1 MSKLHS
7 LLNDFFYFNKND
19 LSPLMKS
26 NLSQVSDKND
36 RFVLKIMVCYWL
48 TSIGLTLYF
57 DTYALGIIGGAI
69 INALAWVG
77 YRFVSGL
84 PRRFILCLC
93 LCLFSA
99 LFIHQQPG
107 YVEPHFSFYA
117 SMYILTRYKDV
128 RPLLIFICLTVFYY
142 LSFSYLQ
149 SRSVTLL
156 GMDVQL
162 FSWEV
167 WGSLRFYVFAFLTS
181 SCVFA
186 MIIRNHIIDFKKSQL
201 LQSNLFDKKQRL
213 KEDVAYRTE
222 QINQKTESL
231 KAMLD
236 SLSEGILIIDQ
247 DICIK
252 KEYSLFLEEIL
263 DEDNLADKPALDVLF
278 NNSNLTS
285 NNISNVKF
293 VLESSLNKPL
303 IQFEKSKHLLV
314 NQYSINTKQGEKHLQ
329 IQWTPI
335 CNDNGFMKQIL
346 VCIDDRSLIR
356 HLNTDNEN
364 NTRKLQL
371 IGEVLMVDQ
380 QVLSEFM
387 NYSYLA
393 LKQMNGVDSNH
404 QTEVLEENLRT
415 LYKIKENALEYGLI
429 YFTRELQELETCID
443 NFKKDDNLIGH
454 IQNFSRQNLL
464 LQGIIKEYNTFN
476 LKLERK
482 NIKQTKDEFFID
494 KRSVDY
500 LLSQFSVSD
509 PSVVELPAIEHPSIE
524 HSTEEEITD
533 SLMKAKAYI
542 SSLSD
547 EWAEQ

>member
-1 MSKLHS
+1 
-7 LLNDFFYFNKND
+7 
-19 LSPLMKS
+19 
-26 NLSQVSDKND
+26 
-36 RFVLKIMVCYWL
+36 
-48 TSIGLTLYF
+48 
-57 DTYALGIIGGAI
+57 
-69 INALAWVG
+69 
-77 YRFVSGL
+77 
-84 PRRFILCLC
+84 
-93 LCLFSA
+93 
-99 LFIHQQPG
+99 
-107 YVEPHFSFYA
+107 
-117 SMYILTRYKDV
+117 
-128 RPLLIFICLTVFYY
+128 
-142 LSFSYLQ
+142 
-149 SRSVTLL
+149 
-156 GMDVQL
+156 MDVQL
-162 FSWEV
+162 FSLDV
-167 WGSLRFYVFAFLTS
+167 WDSLRFYVFAFLTS

-263 DEDNLADKPALDVLF
+263 DEDNLAAKPALDVLF

-285 NNISNVKF
+285 NNIANVKL

-314 NQYSINTKQGEKHLQ
+314 NQYLIKSKQGEKHLQ

-335 CNDNGFMKQIL
+335 CNDKGIMKQVL
-346 VCIDDRSLIR
+346 VCIDDRSLIK
-356 HLNTDNEN
+356 HLNTDNEKS
-364 NTRKLQL
+364 TRKLQL

-380 QVLSEFM
+380 QVLNEFM

-393 LKQMNGVDSNH
+393 LKQMNGIDSNY
-404 QTEVLEENLRT
+404 QSEVFEEKLRT
-415 LYKIKENALEYGLI
+415 LCKIKENALEYGLI
-429 YFTRELQELETCID
+429 YFTRKLQELETCID
-443 NFKKDDNLIGH
+443 NVIKDDNLIWN
-454 IQNFSRQNLL
+454 IQNFSRQSLL
-464 LQGIIKEYNTFN
+464 LQGIIEEYNTLN

-482 NIKQTKDEFFID
+482 NIKQTRDELFID

-500 LLSQFSVSD
+500 LLNQLSVID
-509 PSVVELPAIEHPSIE
+509 PSVAELPAIEQG
-524 HSTEEEITD
+524 TEDEITH